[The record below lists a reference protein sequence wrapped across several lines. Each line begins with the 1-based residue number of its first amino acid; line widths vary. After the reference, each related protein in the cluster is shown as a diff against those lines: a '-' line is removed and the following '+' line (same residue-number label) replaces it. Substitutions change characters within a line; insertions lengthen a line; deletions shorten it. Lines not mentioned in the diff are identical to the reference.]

1 MKIELVF
8 DKIESA
14 LDAFEKWWQNRNA
27 SVVIYPV
34 LIGFDGYFFDYMY
47 INDVFYPLDTIWH
60 HYVFDTVHV
69 DNDYIC
75 YRFRVFDPIS
85 KIDRYRL
92 TKRAEQVAKQVL
104 ISEMRQHGFYF
115 EVDDLVA
122 CNLEIERLD
131 VYYARTPKGVQM
143 LATVRKQTQPWK

>member
-1 MKIELVF
+1 MKIDLIF
-8 DKIESA
+8 NKIESA

-47 INDVFYPLDTIWH
+47 INECFHPLGAIWH
-60 HYVFDTVHV
+60 NYVLDAVHV

-104 ISEMRQHGFYF
+104 ISEMRQHGIYF
-115 EVDDLVA
+115 EVDNLVA

-131 VYYARTPKGVQM
+131 VYYARTPKGVQI